1 MALRGIYKN
10 PGIVDN
16 PVPRPS
22 IWFVNIVP
30 YLIDNTLALCLQR
43 QNVIIT

>member
-16 PVPRPS
+16 PVECKKKKVHFCDKE
-22 IWFVNIVP
+22 IVN
-30 YLIDNTLALCLQR
+30 
-43 QNVIIT
+43 